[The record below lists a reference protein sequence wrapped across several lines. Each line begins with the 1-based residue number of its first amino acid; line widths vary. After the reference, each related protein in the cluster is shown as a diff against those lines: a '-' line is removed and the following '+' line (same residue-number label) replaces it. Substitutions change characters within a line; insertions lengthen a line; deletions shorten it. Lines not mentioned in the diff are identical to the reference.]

1 VRWLR
6 DSVIKGLIIEGRGGI
21 APARV
26 HSHSIL
32 GPVTPGLPD
41 LLLPSARIIVPVPG
55 DHWEPAL
62 FLIERYSPPAIRA
75 VWTDQHRLELWLRI
89 EILACEAWATLGR
102 IPASALPKIRKGTF
116 DVEKIAEVEARVG
129 HDVIAFLTVL
139 NESIGQPEARYVHL
153 GMTSQDLN
161 DTSMAVQLVESSRII
176 ARDLATVREAAAVL
190 AVRHRRTLMAGRTHG
205 VVAEPITFGFKV
217 AGWVA
222 ELDRAQDRL
231 ARAEVE
237 VAVGRVSGAVGTHAT
252 VDPKVEEHVCQE
264 LGLVPDD
271 VSTQVV
277 ARDRHASFMSALA
290 LVAGT
295 LERIATEVR
304 HLQRSEVGEAF
315 EPFGKEQKGSSA
327 MPHKRNPVLTER
339 VCGLARVVRGHL
351 VTALENTALWH
362 ERDIS
367 HSSAERIILPDACAV
382 VDYMA
387 LEMAKVLSGLDV
399 RPERMLR
406 NLHFGGGV
414 VFSQRVLLALVDSG
428 MSREDAYLVVQ
439 KAAMRAMEEDG
450 AGFRDLLEKD
460 GEVMTRIGSKL
471 NEVFD
476 PWAGLEHTDLA
487 YERLGLA
494 VKSK

>member
-1 VRWLR
+1 M
-6 DSVIKGLIIEGRGGI
+6 
-21 APARV
+21 
-26 HSHSIL
+26 H
-32 GPVTPGLPD
+32 
-41 LLLPSARIIVPVPG
+41 
-55 DHWEPAL
+55 
-62 FLIERYSPPAIRA
+62 FLIERYSPPAVRA
-75 VWTDQHRLELWLRI
+75 VWSDQHRFELWLRI
-89 EILACEAWATLGR
+89 EVLACEGWASLGR
-102 IPASALPKIRKGTF
+102 VPASALPKIRKGTF
-116 DVEKIAEVEARVG
+116 DTDRIAEVESRVG

-161 DTSMAVQLVESSRII
+161 DTAMAVQLVESARII
-176 ARDLATVREAAAVL
+176 AGDLAGVREAAADL

-222 ELDRAQDRL
+222 ELDRAQERL
-231 ARAEVE
+231 AQAAGES
-237 VAVGRVSGAVGTHAT
+237 AVGRVSGAVGTHAT
-252 VDPKVEEHVCQE
+252 IDPKVEEHVCRE
-264 LGLVPDD
+264 LGLHPDK
-271 VSTQVV
+271 VSTQVI

-295 LERIATEVR
+295 LERIATEIR
-304 HLQRSEVGEAF
+304 HLQRTEVGEAF

-339 VCGLARVVRGHL
+339 VCGLARVVRGYL

-367 HSSAERIILPDACAV
+367 HSSAERIIFPDACAA
-382 VDYMA
+382 VDYMS
-387 LEMAKVLSGLDV
+387 LEMGKVLRGLDV
-399 RPERMLR
+399 RPEKMLR
-406 NLHFGGGV
+406 NLQFAGGV

-428 MSREDAYLVVQ
+428 KSREDAYLIVQ
-439 KAAMRAMEEDG
+439 QAAMQAMDG
-450 AGFRDLLEKD
+450 DDKGFRTLLEQNQ
-460 GEVMTRIGSKL
+460 EVMSRIGAKL

-487 YERLGLA
+487 YETLGLG
-494 VKSK
+494 VKAK

>member
-1 VRWLR
+1 M
-6 DSVIKGLIIEGRGGI
+6 
-21 APARV
+21 
-26 HSHSIL
+26 
-32 GPVTPGLPD
+32 
-41 LLLPSARIIVPVPG
+41 
-55 DHWEPAL
+55 
-62 FLIERYSPPAIRA
+62 IERYSPPAIRA
-75 VWTDQHRLELWLRI
+75 VWSDQHRLELWLRI

-102 IPASALPKIRKGTF
+102 IPPSALLKIRKGTF

-129 HDVIAFLTVL
+129 HDVVAFLTVL
-139 NESIGQPEARYVHL
+139 NESIGQPEARYVHM

-161 DTSMAVQLVESSRII
+161 DTATAVQLVESARLI
-176 ARDLATVREAAAVL
+176 AGDLATVREAAAEL
-190 AVRHRRTLMAGRTHG
+190 AIRHRRTLMAGRTHG

-222 ELDRAQDRL
+222 ELDRAQERL
-231 ARAEVE
+231 ARALEE
-237 VAVGRVSGAVGTHAT
+237 IAVGRVSGAVGTRAT
-252 VDPKVEEHVCQE
+252 VDPKVEEYVCGE
-264 LGLVPDD
+264 LGLRPDP

-295 LERIATEVR
+295 LERIATEIR

-339 VCGLARVVRGHL
+339 VCGLARVVRGQL

-367 HSSAERIILPDACAV
+367 HSSAERIIFPDACAL
-382 VDYMA
+382 VDYMSQ
-387 LEMAKVLSGLDV
+387 EMARVLRGLEV
-399 RPERMLR
+399 RPDRMLR
-406 NLHFGGGV
+406 NLDIGGGV

-428 MSREDAYLVVQ
+428 MSREDAYLIVQ
-439 KAAMRAMEEDG
+439 KAAMRAMEGDDG
-450 AGFRDLLEKD
+450 GFRKLLEKD
-460 GEVMTRIGSKL
+460 KDVMSRIGSKL
-471 NEVFD
+471 DEVFD

-487 YERLGLA
+487 YERLGLG
-494 VKSK
+494 VKAK

>member
-1 VRWLR
+1 M
-6 DSVIKGLIIEGRGGI
+6 
-21 APARV
+21 
-26 HSHSIL
+26 
-32 GPVTPGLPD
+32 
-41 LLLPSARIIVPVPG
+41 
-55 DHWEPAL
+55 
-62 FLIERYSPPAIRA
+62 IERYSPPALRA
-75 VWTDQHRLELWLRI
+75 VWSDQHRFELWLRI
-89 EILACEAWATLGR
+89 EILACEAWAALGR

-116 DVEKIAEVEARVG
+116 DAGKIAEVEGSVG

-161 DTSMAVQLVESSRII
+161 DTAMAVQLGESARII
-176 ARDLATVREAAAVL
+176 AADLAAVRDAAADL
-190 AVRHRRTLMAGRTHG
+190 AIRHRRTLMAGRTHG
-205 VVAEPITFGFKV
+205 IVAEPITFGFKV

-222 ELDRAQDRL
+222 ELDRAQERL
-231 ARAEVE
+231 ARATEEVS
-237 VAVGRVSGAVGTHAT
+237 VGRVSGAVGTHAT
-252 VDPKVEEHVCQE
+252 IDPKVEEHVCKE
-264 LGLVPDD
+264 MGLRPDI

-277 ARDRHASFMSALA
+277 ARDRHATFMSALA
-290 LVAGT
+290 LAAGT
-295 LERIATEVR
+295 LERIATEIR

-367 HSSAERIILPDACAV
+367 HSSAERIIFPDACAA

-387 LEMAKVLSGLDV
+387 QEMGKVLKGLEV

-406 NLHFGGGV
+406 NLQFGGGV
-414 VFSQRVLLALVDSG
+414 VFSGRALLALIDSG
-428 MSREDAYLVVQ
+428 MSREDAYLIVQ
-439 KAAMRAMEEDG
+439 KAAMQAMEGGDG
-450 AGFRDLLEKD
+450 SGFRMILEQNPD
-460 GEVMTRIGSKL
+460 VMSRIGTKL
-471 NEVFD
+471 DEVFD

-487 YERLGLA
+487 FEKLGLG
-494 VKSK
+494 VKSR

>member
-1 VRWLR
+1 
-6 DSVIKGLIIEGRGGI
+6 
-21 APARV
+21 
-26 HSHSIL
+26 
-32 GPVTPGLPD
+32 
-41 LLLPSARIIVPVPG
+41 VPY
-55 DHWEPAL
+55 
-62 FLIERYSPPAIRA
+62 LIERYSPPAIRA
-75 VWTDQHRLELWLRI
+75 VWSDQHRFDLWLRI
-89 EILACEAWATLGR
+89 EILACEAWAALGR
-102 IPASALPKIRKGTF
+102 IPQTALPKIRQATF
-116 DVEKIAEVEARVG
+116 DVARIAEVEERVG
-129 HDVIAFLTVL
+129 HDVIAFLTVV

-161 DTSMAVQLVESSRII
+161 DTAMALQLKES
-176 ARDLATVREAAAVL
+176 ARLIDADLATVRDAAAEL

-205 VVAEPITFGFKV
+205 VVAEPTTFGFKV

-222 ELDRAQDRL
+222 ELDRAQARL
-231 ARAEVE
+231 ELAAEE
-237 VAVGRVSGAVGTHAT
+237 VAVGRISGAVGTHAT
-252 VDPKVEEHVCQE
+252 IDPKVEDHVCKE
-264 LGLVPDD
+264 LGLAPDI

-290 LVAGT
+290 LVAGA
-295 LERIATEVR
+295 LERIATEIR

-367 HSSAERIILPDACAV
+367 HSSAERIIFPDACAA

-387 LEMAKVLSGLDV
+387 LEMSKVLRGLEV

-406 NLHFGGGV
+406 NLHFAGGV

-439 KAAMRAMEEDG
+439 KSAMQAMAEDG
-450 AGFRDLLEKD
+450 AGFRAMLEKD
-460 GEVMTRIGSKL
+460 KDVMTRIGTRMD
-471 NEVFD
+471 VIFD

-487 YERLGLA
+487 YERLGLGRTLRT
-494 VKSK
+494 

>member
-1 VRWLR
+1 
-6 DSVIKGLIIEGRGGI
+6 
-21 APARV
+21 
-26 HSHSIL
+26 
-32 GPVTPGLPD
+32 
-41 LLLPSARIIVPVPG
+41 
-55 DHWEPAL
+55 
-62 FLIERYSPPAIRA
+62 LIERYSPPAIRA
-75 VWTDQHRLELWLRI
+75 VWSDQHRLELWLRI
-89 EILACEAWATLGR
+89 EVLACEAWATLGR
-102 IPASALPKIRKGTF
+102 VPASALPKIRKGTF
-116 DVEKIAEVEARVG
+116 DAEKIAEVESRVG

-139 NESIGQPEARYVHL
+139 NESIGQPEARYVHI

-161 DTSMAVQLVESSRII
+161 DTATAVQLVESARLI
-176 ARDLATVREAAAVL
+176 AGDLASVREAAAEL
-190 AVRHRRTLMAGRTHG
+190 AIKHRRTLMAGRTHG

-231 ARAEVE
+231 TRAADE

-252 VDPKVEEHVCQE
+252 IDPKVEEYVCAE
-264 LGLVPDD
+264 LGLRPDS

-295 LERIATEVR
+295 LERIATEIR
-304 HLQRSEVGEAF
+304 HLMRTEVGEAF

-351 VTALENTALWH
+351 VTALENTPLWH

-367 HSSAERIILPDACAV
+367 HSSAERIIFPDACAL
-382 VDYMA
+382 VDYMSQ
-387 LEMAKVLSGLDV
+387 EMAKVLRGLEV
-399 RPERMLR
+399 RPARMLR
-406 NLHFGGGV
+406 NLDVGGGV

-428 MSREDAYLVVQ
+428 MSREDAYLIVQ
-439 KAAMRAMEEDG
+439 KAAMRAMDG
-450 AGFRDLLEKD
+450 DEAGFRALLEKD
-460 GEVMTRIGSKL
+460 VEVMSRIGSKL
-471 NEVFD
+471 DEVFD

-487 YERLGLA
+487 YERLGLGVEA
-494 VKSK
+494 K